1 MKGEQIMFTW
11 FLDRLKEPS
20 SWAGLSALALALG
33 LNESEWSAI
42 GNAGAAIAAAVAVVL
57 KERAA

>member
-1 MKGEQIMFTW
+1 MLTW
-11 FLDRLKEPS
+11 FLERLKEPS

-33 LNESEWSAI
+33 LNASEWAAI
-42 GNAGAAIAAAVAVVL
+42 GQAGAAIAAAVAVVL

>member
-1 MKGEQIMFTW
+1 MFTW